1 MKKEALYF
9 AAPYQMEIREEALRE
24 PAPGQLLVRTLVSA
38 ISAGTELLIYR
49 GQAPTELAVDDT
61 IPSLMGNIRFPMKYG
76 YAAVGEVIAV
86 GSGLADLW
94 QGKKI
99 FAFNPHES
107 LFLASPEEVHVL
119 PPDMPPEEA
128 VFFPNMETA
137 VTLAADGKPGIGEQV
152 AVFGQGIVGLLVTSI
167 LAKLP
172 LESLVTLDAYALRRN
187 TSRDVG
193 AHFSLDPTAPG
204 VLEEALSLLQGPR
217 AYRGADLTYEVS
229 GEPGALDQAIGV
241 TGYSGRVVIGSWYGT
256 KRVSLHLGGSFHRSR
271 IRLIGSQVSSIS
283 PELRGRWNKE
293 RLGQLTWKCI
303 RELLPSRLVT
313 QRFRLSEAAEAYR
326 MLDQNA
332 EQTLQVLL
340 TY

>member
-1 MKKEALYF
+1 MKKETLCF
-9 AAPYQMEIREEALRE
+9 AAPYQMEIREEAIRE
-24 PAPGQLLVRTLVSA
+24 PAPGELLVRTLVSA

-61 IPSLMGNIRFPMKYG
+61 IPSLGGKIRFPMKYG

-94 QGKKI
+94 HGKKV

-107 LFLASPEEVHVL
+107 LFLAGPEQVHAL

-137 VTLAADGKPGIGEQV
+137 ITLAADGKPGIGEQV

-167 LAKLP
+167 LARLP
-172 LESLVTLDAYALRRN
+172 LESLVTLDAYSLRRK
-187 TSRDVG
+187 TSREIG
-193 AHFSLDPTAPG
+193 AHFSLDPTTPG
-204 VLEEALSLLQGPR
+204 VLEEALALLQGPR
-217 AYRGADLTYEVS
+217 NHTGADLTYEVS
-229 GEPGALDQAIGV
+229 GDPGALDQAIGV
-241 TGYSGRVVIGSWYGT
+241 TGYNGRVVIGSWYGT
-256 KRVSLHLGGSFHRSR
+256 KRVSLLLGGSFHRSR

-283 PELRGRWNKE
+283 PELRGRWDKE
-293 RLGQLTWKCI
+293 RLGQLAWKFI
-303 RELLPSRLVT
+303 KELKPSRLVT
-313 QRFRLSEAAEAYR
+313 HRFRVSDAREAYR
-326 MLDQNA
+326 LLDQNA
-332 EQTLQVLL
+332 EQALQVLL

>member
-1 MKKEALYF
+1 MKKQALYF
-9 AAPYQMEIREEALRE
+9 AAPHQVEIREEALRE
-24 PAPGQLLVRTLVSA
+24 PAPGELLVRTLVSA

-119 PPDMPPEEA
+119 PPDMSPEEA

-167 LAKLP
+167 LARLP

-187 TSRDVG
+187 TSQEVG

-303 RELLPSRLVT
+303 RRLRPSRLIT
-313 QRFRLSEAAEAYR
+313 QRFCLPEAAKAYR

-332 EQTLQVLL
+332 EETLQVLL